1 MSLFRRI
8 WIKGHFPF
16 AGPKNN
22 FIKIVIL
29 IFWCIDRVSIEGGLV
44 VSLIAMLEI
53 FFSCSYDSRSCFKDI
68 LPLFFFFFF
77 FLLIALFYILLG
89 KFFLIWVTFCTKHRL
104 SMSCH
109 AISSLFYVFILIHF
123 NLLSSVV
130 QFFYFAKWGHY
141 NQSRSHF

>member
-22 FIKIVIL
+22 FIKIIIL

-53 FFSCSYDSRSCFKDI
+53 FFSADMIPEVVLKISCLYF
-68 LPLFFFFFF
+68 LFFFFS
-77 FLLIALFYILLG
+77 LIALFYILLR

-104 SMSCH
+104 DVSCH
-109 AISSLFYVFILIHF
+109 AISSLFYAFILIHF

-130 QFFYFAKWGHY
+130 QFFYFAKWGYY

>member
-16 AGPKNN
+16 AGRKNN
-22 FIKIVIL
+22 FIKIIIL

-53 FFSCSYDSRSCFKDI
+53 FFSCLYDSRRCFKDI
-68 LPLFFFFFF
+68 LLVFF
-77 FLLIALFYILLG
+77 FLLIALFYILLR

-104 SMSCH
+104 GVPCH